1 MAHPLRHLI
10 FAVGRLSC
18 RRRGACKPRALRLAG
33 LFTFIPT
40 VLAVSLSAQPP
51 RPAEQSLRFTVFS
64 AQPVAGLSFT
74 PRPGVASTKLV
85 FYSTARSPR
94 YEYRGAMPL
103 RFTDA
108 ASGAVFAEA
117 VVPPEIHDALLLFA
131 AVETAPAPAGK
142 PANGLRYQVSVLDDS
157 AVRHASGGL
166 AIINFSGLELSGTI
180 GKTSVTLQSGLNP
193 TMKVSR
199 TAKILLRTTL
209 KGRSFQS
216 YAGDLMLKKNERAL
230 LILFPPFYK
239 GSLEVQSRLLVDEPP
254 EPPAPAHSPSG

>member
-10 FAVGRLSC
+10 ALTALTVAVL
-18 RRRGACKPRALRLAG
+18 
-33 LFTFIPT
+33 
-40 VLAVSLSAQPP
+40 AQPP
-51 RPAEQSLRFTVFS
+51 PPADQPLRFTVFS
-64 AQPVAGLSFT
+64 AQPIAGLGFA
-74 PRPGVASTKLV
+74 PRPGVAATKLV
-85 FYSTARSPR
+85 FYPTARSPR
-94 YEYRGAMPL
+94 YEYRGPMPL

-108 ASGAVFAEA
+108 ASGAVVAEA

-131 AVETAPAPAGK
+131 AVEPAPAAAGK

-157 AVRHASGGL
+157 AMRHASGGL

-180 GKTSVTLQSGLNP
+180 GKTDVTLKPGLNS
-193 TMKVSR
+193 TMPVSR

-254 EPPAPAHSPSG
+254 TPARPPSG